1 MNEKIKKIAND
12 FIELEKECQLGINI
26 SENMSKMENLIKCLS
41 IKEMLEVNDLIEQN
55 FLTK

>member
-12 FIELEKECQLGINI
+12 FIELEKKCQLGINI